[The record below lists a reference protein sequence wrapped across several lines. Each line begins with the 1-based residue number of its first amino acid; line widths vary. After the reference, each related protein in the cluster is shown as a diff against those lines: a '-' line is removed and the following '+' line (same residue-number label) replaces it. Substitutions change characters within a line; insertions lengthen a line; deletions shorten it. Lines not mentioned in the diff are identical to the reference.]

1 MKRKKLAK
9 CNCSN
14 NRAVFESFAKSSAIK
29 KGITYNF
36 DFKCCTDSQCGYL
49 DPITNALWDGWKLA
63 NETILTLDTLVNIPN
78 FYIDVNLRHDIDI
91 WHDTF
96 GPTYGSNWCRD
107 GSKLNC
113 DDLKSFIKALEGYKV
128 PPASILEI
136 VRDLIK

>member
-9 CNCSN
+9 CNCSE

-36 DFKCCTDSQCGYL
+36 DFKCCTDSQCSYL

-78 FYIDVNLRHDIDI
+78 FYINVNLRHDINI
-91 WHDTF
+91 WNDTF
-96 GPTYGSNWCRD
+96 GPTYDSIRCSD

-136 VRDLIK
+136 VKDLIK